1 MSAIVRW
8 FRNPWGRPRAL
19 AAVTWAYIAWSIV
32 PVLIAI
38 QFSFNDGRSRTTWQG
53 FSFRWY
59 WGDQTQSVWHDPSL
73 RQALFNSLTLAA
85 LTMLIATPL
94 GVALALGLTRWR
106 GRTARGSNMLM
117 LVPLATPEIVLGS
130 MLFLV
135 FDNLFTFVSLG
146 RPAQLLGHITFSV
159 SYVVVIVR
167 GRLLTI
173 GRDYEEA
180 AQDLGAS
187 PLQALRT
194 VLFPLLGPAI
204 FASLMIVFATSI
216 DDFVI
221 SAFLSSDAS
230 SETVPVKLY
239 STVRTAPT
247 PALNALATVMLVG
260 TFVALTLA
268 LVALRLFRRG
278 ERGSAVSDFATM
290 DI

>member
-1 MSAIVRW
+1 MNVWAW
-8 FRNPWGRPRAL
+8 WRNPWRRPLIL
-19 AAVTWAYIAWSIV
+19 ATVTWAYIAWSLL

-38 QFSFNDGRSRTTWQG
+38 QFSFNNGRSRSTWQG

-59 WGDQTQSVWHDPSL
+59 WGDPTRSVLHDPSL
-73 RQALFNSLTLAA
+73 RHALGNSLTLAII
-85 LTMLIATPL
+85 TMLVATPL

-106 GRTARGSNMLM
+106 GRTARASNGLM
-117 LVPLATPEIVLGS
+117 LLPLATPEIVMGS
-130 MLFLV
+130 MLYLAFV
-135 FDNLFTFVSLG
+135 NIFTFIPLG
-146 RPAQLLGHITFSV
+146 RPAQILGHITFSV

-187 PLQALRT
+187 PTQALRT
-194 VLFPLLGPAI
+194 VLLPLLGPAI
-204 FASLMIVFATSI
+204 FASFMIVFATSI

-221 SAFLSSDAS
+221 SAFLMGDAS

-247 PALNALATVMLVG
+247 PALNALATVMLLG
-260 TFVALTLA
+260 TTLA
-268 LVALRLFRRG
+268 IIFAVLALRMFRRG
-278 ERGSAVSDFATM
+278 ERGSAVQEFATM
-290 DI
+290 DL

>member
-1 MSAIVRW
+1 MRLTAW
-8 FRNPWGRPRAL
+8 LRNPWRKPVIL
-19 AAVTWAYIAWSIV
+19 ATVTWAYIAWSLV

-38 QFSFNDGRSRTTWQG
+38 QFSFNDGRSRSTWQG

-59 WGDQTQSVWHDPSL
+59 WGDPTRSVWHDPTL
-73 RQALFNSLTLAA
+73 RRALANSLTLAIV
-85 LTMLIATPL
+85 TMLIATPL

-106 GRTARGSNMLM
+106 GRTARASNGLM

-130 MLFLV
+130 MLYLAITTI
-135 FDNLFTFVSLG
+135 FTFVPLG
-146 RPAQLLGHITFSV
+146 RPAQILGHITFSL

-187 PLQALRT
+187 PTQALRT
-194 VLFPLLGPAI
+194 VLLPLLGPAI
-204 FASLMIVFATSI
+204 FASFMVVFATSI

-221 SAFLSSDAS
+221 SAFLMGDAS

-247 PALNALATVMLVG
+247 PALNALATVMLTG
-260 TFVALTLA
+260 TTVAIVLA
-268 LVALRLFRRG
+268 VIALRLFRRG
-278 ERGSAVSDFATM
+278 EKGSAVQDFATM
-290 DI
+290 DL